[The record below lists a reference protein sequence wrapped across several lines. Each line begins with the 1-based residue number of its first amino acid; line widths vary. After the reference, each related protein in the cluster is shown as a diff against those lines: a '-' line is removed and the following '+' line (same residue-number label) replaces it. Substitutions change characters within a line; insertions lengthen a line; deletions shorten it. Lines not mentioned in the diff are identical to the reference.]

1 MVEERWSPRL
11 REAMTRRLAA
21 EGETTDQQAIE
32 ESLDAFIGFLG
43 QATLSEYKGQS
54 TGDGGQAIT
63 FDDEEMARF
72 IEGSLPEIDITVY
85 GSSRAMSLEEM
96 QKIIE
101 ENEAD

>member
-21 EGETTDQQAIE
+21 EGETDDADSIE
-32 ESLDAFIGFLG
+32 EALDAFIGFLG
-43 QATLSEYKGQS
+43 QATLSEYQGQS
-54 TGDGGQAIT
+54 TGDEGQAIR

-85 GSSRAMSLEEM
+85 GSSRTMSLEEM
-96 QKIIE
+96 QEIIE
-101 ENEAD
+101 ESEGD